1 MANINVGDLVVSTTD
16 HSVIG
21 QVLPSSDTDSG
32 LAAPLTADLW
42 ADNLNADLLPIR
54 WYTDGEPYEWW
65 ERPEF
70 LIVVRS
76 SRSARETTAAA
87 GVR

>member
-1 MANINVGDLVVSTTD
+1 MTNINVGDLVVSTTD

-32 LAAPLTADLW
+32 LASPLTANLW
-42 ADNLNADLLPIR
+42 DDDLNAGLLPIR

-65 ERPEF
+65 ERAEF
-70 LIVVRS
+70 LTVVRS
-76 SRSARETTAAA
+76 SRSARESTAA
-87 GVR
+87 GVQ